1 MTRLYRRLQ
10 QPYGRFSVFFIIT
23 EHWQGVQTLPLDD
36 VFFDSRDK
44 CRVRPYT
51 NEYTNHQLLTLLHS
65 SWLFSWFFHKEVP
78 WLDLIVH
85 CSLTTMAQG
94 PLFYAFSH
102 TCEDCHS
109 PLRWPTYVVRKNESF
124 SRNLGGKAGQKV
136 WSVNIDESK
145 GPTTGRTVPG
155 LLGA

>member
-51 NEYTNHQLLTLLHS
+51 NEYTNHQLSTLLHS
-65 SWLFSWFFHKEVP
+65 S
-78 WLDLIVH
+78 
-85 CSLTTMAQG
+85 
-94 PLFYAFSH
+94 
-102 TCEDCHS
+102 
-109 PLRWPTYVVRKNESF
+109 
-124 SRNLGGKAGQKV
+124 
-136 WSVNIDESK
+136 
-145 GPTTGRTVPG
+145 
-155 LLGA
+155 